1 MSRMSSKTRR
11 APRAQSPPGLPGASG
26 VRPPSGRGGRRALLI
41 IAIDTGGTF
50 TDLAAYDVD
59 TGRVVYTKSLTTYEN
74 LADGAFDCV
83 ARAKVDLAQAKL
95 FKHGTTLVINAL
107 LQRMGA
113 RAALVAT
120 EGFRDIL
127 EMARGNRPD
136 PFDLYF
142 RRQPVLIPR
151 DLRYEVRERTSG
163 KGQAIR
169 EPAYA
174 DVAVLAEELRH
185 RNVESVAVSFLN
197 AYIAPAHEAQVAQW
211 LRDLLPGVFVTHGSE
226 LSREWYEYERTATV
240 AANAYVGPQVSGYL
254 QRMDERLHASGFGGK
269 FFLMG
274 SNGGVLG
281 VDHVL
286 AAPVAL
292 VESGPV
298 GGSIGAAAYADLLG
312 IRNAIAFDMGGTTA
326 KCALVQDG
334 KFDVKSVYYVGGY
347 ARGFPI
353 RGAVIDIVEVGAGGG
368 SIAWLDAQQ
377 RLYVGPR
384 SAGSTP
390 GPVAYGRG
398 GTEPTVTDANLVL
411 GRIDPDGFLGGAMKL
426 DARKAAHVVRERLA
440 EPLGYAG
447 DEGVQR
453 MADGIITIA
462 SVTMAGAIKRITLEK
477 GLDPREY
484 ALFAFGGGGPLHAFQ
499 IARELHIP
507 RVIIPPEPGNFSPL
521 GKLLATLRYDES
533 TTFLRPLDDAATA
546 EAATIF
552 AGMREE
558 MAKALHA
565 DLPDAELTFDH
576 SAEIR
581 YRGQVH
587 SVRVPLSDGETP
599 AALRQRFERIY
610 RARYGHAD
618 SKNPVELVGLTLAGY
633 GSMDR
638 PVLEALAP
646 NRASRAKPSTG
657 TRDVYFASAGGT
669 LATPVYQRAELAAG
683 FAGVGPALIE
693 EYGSTTVIAPGD
705 RFHIGAL
712 GEIDIALG
720 SS

>member
-1 MSRMSSKTRR
+1 
-11 APRAQSPPGLPGASG
+11 
-26 VRPPSGRGGRRALLI
+26 LLI

-59 TGRVVYTKSLTTYEN
+59 TGRVVYTKSLTTYDN
-74 LADGAFDCV
+74 LAEGAFDCV
-83 ARAKVDLAQAKL
+83 AKADVDLSRTKL

-107 LQRMGA
+107 LQRVGS

-120 EGFRDIL
+120 EGFRDVL
-127 EMARGNRPD
+127 EMARGNRPE
-136 PFDLYF
+136 PFDLYY

-151 DLRYEVRERTSG
+151 DLRYEVGERTSG
-163 KGQAIR
+163 RGETLR
-169 EPAYA
+169 EPVHAE
-174 DVAVLAEELRH
+174 VELLARELRE
-185 RNVESVAVSFLN
+185 RKVESVAVAFLN
-197 AYIAPAHEAQVAQW
+197 AYAAPRHEQQVAAW
-211 LRDLLPGVFVTHGSE
+211 LKDLLPGVFVTHSTE

-254 QRMDERLHASGFGGK
+254 ESMNGRLDASGFRGK

-281 VDHVL
+281 VEHVL
-286 AAPVAL
+286 AAPIAL

-298 GGSIGAAAYADLLG
+298 GGSIGAAAYGEALG

-334 KFDVKSVYYVGGY
+334 KFDVKSVYHVGGY

-368 SIAWLDAQQ
+368 SIAWLDAQR

-384 SAGSTP
+384 SAGSAP

-398 GTEPTVTDANLVL
+398 GTEPTVTDANLIL
-411 GRIDPDGFLGGAMKL
+411 GRIDAHGFLGGTMKL
-426 DARKAAHVVRERLA
+426 DADAAARALRTRLA
-440 EPLGYAG
+440 EPLGYTGADG
-447 DEGVQR
+447 LQR
-453 MADGIITIA
+453 MADGIIAIA

-484 ALFAFGGGGPLHAFQ
+484 TLFAFGGGGPLHAFQ

-507 RVIIPPEPGNFSPL
+507 RVVIPPEPGNFSAL
-521 GKLLATLRYDES
+521 GMLLAKLRFDET
-533 TTFLRPLDDAATA
+533 TTFVRPLDADAMS
-546 EAATIF
+546 EASGIF
-552 AGMREE
+552 DAMREE
-558 MAKALHA
+558 MTAALLA
-565 DLPDAELTFDH
+565 DVPDAELVFER

-587 SVRVPLSDGETP
+587 SVRVPLEGVAAP
-599 AALRQRFERIY
+599 AEVRSSFERIY

-618 SKNPVELVGLTLAGY
+618 SKNPVELVSLSLTGY

-638 PVLEALAP
+638 PVLEALSPA
-646 NRASRAKPSTG
+646 RSARG
-657 TRDVYFASAGGT
+657 TPRVRERGVYFASAGG
-669 LATPVYQRAELAAG
+669 PVSTRVYTRAELPAG
-683 FAGVGPALIE
+683 FAAHGPALIE
-693 EYGSTTVIAPGD
+693 EYGSTTVVAPGD
-705 RFHIGAL
+705 AFRVGTL
-712 GEIDIALG
+712 GELEIAL
-720 SS
+720 SLQ